1 MLKILFSKKSCVI
14 VKAYLNNI
22 SKFVKYYIFLFLYY
36 LLTYLNLFDSMMTCE
51 LLPYFEKFRKIRNE
65 H

>member
-1 MLKILFSKKSCVI
+1 MLKILFSKKNCMI

-36 LLTYLNLFDSMMTCE
+36 LLTYLNLFDSMMMYE
-51 LLPYFEKFRKIRNE
+51 LLPYFERFTKIRNE